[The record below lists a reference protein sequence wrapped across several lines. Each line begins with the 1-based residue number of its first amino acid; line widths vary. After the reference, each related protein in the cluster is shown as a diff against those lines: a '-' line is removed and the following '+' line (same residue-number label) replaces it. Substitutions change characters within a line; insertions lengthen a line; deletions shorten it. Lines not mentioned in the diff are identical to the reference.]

1 MLYWPQVHWLKLMA
15 VMVGSINQV
24 SRRASPLERQ
34 VLSLTRFLIYFFHF
48 FVFRFSSSNLS

>member
-24 SRRASPLERQ
+24 S
-34 VLSLTRFLIYFFHF
+34 FFSCICYP
-48 FVFRFSSSNLS
+48 VFSS